1 MQSFM
6 EKKNIAIVDVDFVF
20 MYENVEGLENYK
32 VGEVSQAPLKLSYK
46 FVGNKWLMDEMLE
59 VCQICSYAE
68 E

>member
-1 MQSFM
+1 M

-32 VGEVSQAPLKLSYK
+32 VGEVCYAPVKLRYK

-59 VCQICSYAE
+59 VRQICSYE
-68 E
+68 EE